1 MNEGFI
7 SFKKKILKEHLTKC
21 LILSIS
27 LGLIVFGGLFLLWK
41 LQAISLP
48 IWMVIIIPVAC
59 FIISFCG
66 PYFLLKPCDKR
77 IAKRL
82 DHELKLNEKVQTM
95 VDYKDSDEFIA
106 CLQRED
112 TENKLKAISLKAL
125 KFNLPIALIV
135 LGIIGVASTTTAV
148 SIPMKHEQS
157 PVEPEKPFT
166 LTELQIKRIEEII
179 AKVKES
185 NINSELTSSYENE
198 LNALIEKLK
207 VITKQDTV
215 NEEVLKTIEKITKE
229 MNDTNKNKAIGK
241 ALNSIESTFYDDNGK
256 FKPVSSRKNAFV
268 GKWMTKDEQKKT
280 ITITKTLVNVNG
292 KSYAFEKEL
301 ASGNYKPGD
310 TITGFIPGS
319 KTESCEIIMGNDY
332 ITYNKENYYLYEG
345 YTKIRDLG
353 RAIYNFEGNLNN
365 YFQGIKNDY
374 SELSSGLYGWQY
386 TYAKTIVDST
396 AIKTAIESTNLV
408 ENDYYKAFIE
418 YSDTI
423 NTVQNTSVSK
433 VLDLINEAVDTLEK
447 NITKLVNLEMKN
459 RDTVY
464 YIEDELR
471 DIFGLDPASR
481 IDDKLEED
489 KGISSDDDSN
499 KSTADKVSGGG
510 YGEGETKYAHDDY
523 FFHYDPSTGEST
535 FYAYGKFYTTYQ
547 GYFEALSN
555 EGVLTDE
562 MREFIESYFNKLNTG
577 LDSEKNKN

>member
-135 LGIIGVASTTTAV
+135 LGVIGVASTTTAV

-268 GKWMTKDEQKKT
+268 GKWMTNE
-280 ITITKTLVNVNG
+280 
-292 KSYAFEKEL
+292 EL
-301 ASGNYKPGD
+301 ANIVKRTSKVMSMNITDEAALELAKRSRKTPRIANRLFKRVRDFALVEGD
-310 TITGFIPGS
+310 GLIDLDITLKALDRLNVDAYGLDNIDIEYLEALINKFNGGPVGVETI
-319 KTESCEIIMGNDY
+319 
-332 ITYNKENYYLYEG
+332 
-345 YTKIRDLG
+345 
-353 RAIYNFEGNLNN
+353 
-365 YFQGIKNDY
+365 
-374 SELSSGLYGWQY
+374 
-386 TYAKTIVDST
+386 ST
-396 AIKTAIESTNLV
+396 AIGEEIST
-408 ENDYYKAFIE
+408 
-418 YSDTI
+418 
-423 NTVQNTSVSK
+423 
-433 VLDLINEAVDTLEK
+433 
-447 NITKLVNLEMKN
+447 
-459 RDTVY
+459 
-464 YIEDELR
+464 IEDVVEPFLLQEGFIKR
-471 DIFGLDPASR
+471 TRSGRVATEFAYKHLG
-481 IDDKLEED
+481 IDHNMSL
-489 KGISSDDDSN
+489 
-499 KSTADKVSGGG
+499 
-510 YGEGETKYAHDDY
+510 
-523 FFHYDPSTGEST
+523 F
-535 FYAYGKFYTTYQ
+535 
-547 GYFEALSN
+547 
-555 EGVLTDE
+555 
-562 MREFIESYFNKLNTG
+562 
-577 LDSEKNKN
+577 